1 MIFSRKKTA
10 MNCGEISK
18 SHHAHDIY
26 RKNIGACCLQSEMPL
41 PPQDGFA
48 IEMKNYDD
56 VAEPKYLNS
65 LSI

>member
-1 MIFSRKKTA
+1 
-10 MNCGEISK
+10 MNCSEISK
-18 SHHAHDIY
+18 SHHEHDIY

-65 LSI
+65 LII